1 MLYKRML
8 KARRALQSNMPQESN
23 FAGTYYED
31 EEKITG
37 RKEEVLVGHNYI
49 DDNSGT
55 DNTLG
60 EGYPITDPKSP
71 NDLDPDLDVE
81 DEEDSSNKEVDEEA
95 RASITNLSEYAEALQ
110 VPTIEQKEESMD
122 VLNSDSCKK
131 EDTSGNTDSNVTKF
145 LEKYSDGNDVMQI
158 LRKDLMAL
166 LSDMQWIIESNNVN
180 EQWALDFAD
189 AINEISVSI

>member
-1 MLYKRML
+1 MLYKRIS

-23 FAGTYYED
+23 FEGTYYED
-31 EEKITG
+31 EEKRTG

-60 EGYPITDPKSP
+60 EGYPIADPKSP

-81 DEEDSSNKEVDEEA
+81 DEEDSSNEEVDKEA

-110 VPTIEQKEESMD
+110 TPSMEQKEESMD
-122 VLNSDSCKK
+122 ALNSCPYKK

-145 LEKYSDGNDVMQI
+145 LEKYADGNDVMQI

-180 EQWALDFAD
+180 EQWAEDFKKAL
-189 AINEISVSI
+189 NEMSLW